1 MTSAEVRAIVE
12 GEIEGD
18 SSGSNA
24 HAVDLQKCLV
34 PPRKAVCRNSFPA
47 LDDGG
52 PLQLWIVLEE
62 TPGRREGYLIVFDEQ
77 RRTFGL
83 ASWDGESPVFIGFHS
98 TFLNTLQGM

>member
-1 MTSAEVRAIVE
+1 
-12 GEIEGD
+12 
-18 SSGSNA
+18 
-24 HAVDLQKCLV
+24 
-34 PPRKAVCRNSFPA
+34 
-47 LDDGG
+47 
-52 PLQLWIVLEE
+52 LWIVLEE